1 MSRLKKFLLGPH
13 IQIAITTGI
22 SIIVLAWFSKR
33 VLPQPL
39 SYLEL
44 AIPPFVAT
52 IYEAVYAKHKGKRI
66 AREWYWC
73 VGILV
78 VTGVVIGVRW

>member
-33 VLPQPL
+33 VLPRPL

-66 AREWYWC
+66 ATEWYWAF
-73 VGILV
+73 GIIVTTVLV
-78 VTGVVIGVRW
+78 ILIKL